1 MWDPR
6 RRKRRSRRARASR
19 ERRREVANATNVDRE
34 RPNEAQ
40 SFVLIHVHAHLRAR
54 IRRVDRILDEPML
67 RARARSRRLT
77 QPSPV
82 SRARVSLVVHAR
94 STSPCARRTSISRRD
109 PSLRPVSASSVVV
122 IVARA
127 PDPVDGAHFARIR
140 RRPRARRSSRR
151 AIVADAKCRTR
162 RRNGLASSISEGA
175 RAFPPTHRARRASN
189 HPARACDPSRSAI
202 HGHPTNE
209 TRETDDDARIA
220 SRERSNDAR
229 DGLRDRRA
237 RVGRTLDASTRRRRR

>member
-1 MWDPR
+1 M
-6 RRKRRSRRARASR
+6 
-19 ERRREVANATNVDRE
+19 
-34 RPNEAQ
+34 
-40 SFVLIHVHAHLRAR
+40 
-54 IRRVDRILDEPML
+54 RRVDRIRDEPVL
-67 RARARSRRLT
+67 RARRSRSASHPALARLARPRLSCRPRALDVPSRAPNVDITTRSITSPRPRVLRRRHCRARARPRRWC
-77 QPSPV
+77 P
-82 SRARVSLVVHAR
+82 
-94 STSPCARRTSISRRD
+94 
-109 PSLRPVSASSVVV
+109 
-122 IVARA
+122 
-127 PDPVDGAHFARIR
+127 FARIR
-140 RRPRARRSSRR
+140 RRPRARPSSRR
-151 AIVADAKCRTR
+151 ALVADARCRPR